1 MQPLQYIETLRESVI
16 SVLGAPPDPAP
27 LRAQT
32 LDAVEGP
39 DYRCEHI
46 TYQVSPND
54 WSFAYFLL
62 PIGVTAPVP
71 VVYCHHR
78 HRNDFSVGKEDI
90 LSLNG
95 DANDSLGIELVRRGY
110 AVFAPDALGFGERR
124 HADSD
129 GHTFDQAYNF
139 YHLATRLLRGETLLR
154 KVISDVSRGIDY
166 LETRPEIDR
175 RFIGFIGHGYGGKMA
190 IWSMALEP
198 RIRAGVGHRGATTYR
213 ENVRRSDWI
222 QTEFVVPRLLQV
234 ADLHH
239 ILSLVAPR
247 PFLLSTTDDDPQ
259 SADAQAIY
267 RQALVTYE
275 RHGVPQRLSFY
286 SYPGSDVFE
295 RHMRHN
301 AYTWLDSW
309 LKPF

>member
-1 MQPLQYIETLRESVI
+1 MQSLQYIETLRESVT

-27 LRAQT
+27 LRPQT
-32 LDAVEGP
+32 LDCVEMP
-39 DYRCEHI
+39 DYRCEHV
-46 TYQVSPND
+46 TYQLSPND
-54 WSFAYFLL
+54 WGFAYLLL
-62 PIGVTAPVP
+62 PTDVSAPAP
-71 VVYCHHR
+71 AVYCHHR
-78 HRNDFSVGKEDI
+78 HRNDFRLGKEDI
-90 LSLNG
+90 LTPSDDSGASL
-95 DANDSLGIELVRRGY
+95 AVELVRRGY

-124 HADSD
+124 HPDSD
-129 GHTFDQAYNF
+129 GHAFDQAYNF
-139 YHLATRLLRGETLLR
+139 YQLATRLLRGETLLR
-154 KVISDVSRGIDY
+154 KVICDVSRGIDY
-166 LETRPEIDR
+166 LEMRPEIDKR
-175 RFIGFIGHGYGGKMA
+175 YIGFIGHGYGGKMA

-259 SADAQAIY
+259 SADAQTIY
-267 RQALVTYE
+267 RQALPTYE

-286 SYPGSDVFE
+286 SYPGGDVFE
-295 RHMRHN
+295 RDMRHN